1 MTLRGDSVS
10 PDLDHAAEDEP
21 ERGPLRRCA
30 VTREQAAKETLVR
43 FVVGPGGTVVADL
56 VNRLP
61 GRGIWLSARRNV
73 LDNPR
78 ARAAFARSAR
88 GPVTVPPDLAAIV
101 EEGLRRRVAEL
112 LGLARR
118 AGQAVCGFQKARE
131 WIEKGRAGLVLQAAD
146 GSAEECHRVLSGR
159 RDVPVAN
166 PLDAAA
172 LGVIFGRERVVHVAV
187 AAGRLAGL
195 LQNETSR
202 LRDVTGTDVR
212 ADVGPDV
219 TRGVIGAEA
228 KG

>member
-1 MTLRGDSVS
+1 MAKVRRQVTLRPDSS
-10 PDLDHAAEDEP
+10 PPDMDHAQDDEP

-30 VTREQAAKETLVR
+30 VTREQAAKATLVR
-43 FVVGPGGTVVADL
+43 FVVGPGGVVIPDL
-56 VNRLP
+56 ANRLP
-61 GRGIWLSARRNV
+61 GRGIWLSPRRDV

-78 ARAAFARSAR
+78 ARGAFARSAR
-88 GPVTVPPDLAAIV
+88 GPVTVPPDLAALV

-146 GSAEECHRVLSGR
+146 GSGEERHRLLSGR
-159 RDVPVAN
+159 RDVPVTN

-172 LGVIFGRERVVHVAV
+172 LGAIFGRERVVHVAV
-187 AAGRLAGL
+187 TAGGLAGL

-202 LRDVTGTDVR
+202 LRDLTGTD
-212 ADVGPDV
+212 A
-219 TRGVIGAEA
+219 TGAEA
-228 KG
+228 RG